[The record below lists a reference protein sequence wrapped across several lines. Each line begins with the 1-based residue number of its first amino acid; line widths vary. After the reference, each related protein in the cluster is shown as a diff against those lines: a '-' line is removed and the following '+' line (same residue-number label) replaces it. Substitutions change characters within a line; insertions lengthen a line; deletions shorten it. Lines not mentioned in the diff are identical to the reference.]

1 MISVKCRKKVVFI
14 NSIILTM
21 CISICGCGSNTLNS
35 SSSHEKLVLT
45 RNGQQIELY
54 DIETYKEQLMLEREA
69 IKDVATSYLEETE
82 SVKNTEYKNF
92 MFDNCEFSDFPKF
105 DSLHVMMESDHGITT
120 EESWSTI
127 EEWLKSIEKRDFVD
141 MEKEV
146 RIVAS
151 EIPWDET
158 KEFPYCYPALSENMD
173 LSDGAGAFMTTKEC
187 HMQISYDGVYS
198 MSDGKMNAYLKDDAL
213 AHGGALGDYSWNV
226 VAEGKVS
233 ELSDV
238 SYPLI
243 SGKLTI
249 GEGAKMVKQYFE
261 AGTPFT
267 LHEGVKISVP
277 EVSVFTFGD
286 VYGYD
291 YKVQRVYKGVPIA
304 FSGYYTYLPGS
315 TGLPG
320 GDIKHAYVVDNEG
333 VSAYCGNNACAVLME
348 LYSDEKMIGFEQA
361 VGLLSEKMAGHISGE
376 IEEAGFVYAKIS
388 FDDGLSD
395 VLFPCWRF
403 WGTNLRKN
411 EIIETYV
418 DAFTGEIYYRTIAL
432 EG

>member
-1 MISVKCRKKVVFI
+1 MKFEKIAI
-14 NSIILTM
+14 SIISAIFTL
-21 CISICGCGSNTLNS
+21 CIIISGCGSNTPNNS
-35 SSSHEKLVLT
+35 FSHEKKVLT

-54 DIETYKEQLMLEREA
+54 DIETYKEQLTSDRKSIE
-69 IKDVATSYLEETE
+69 DVATSYLEETE

-92 MFDNCEFSDFPKF
+92 MFDICEFSDFPKF
-105 DSLHVMMESDHGITT
+105 NSLYVMIETDHGITT
-120 EESWSTI
+120 EESWNTI
-127 EEWLKSIEKRDFVD
+127 EEWMESIEKRDLVD

-158 KEFPYCYPALSENMD
+158 KEFPYSYPALSEHMD
-173 LSDGAGAFMTTKEC
+173 LSDGAGAFVTTKEC
-187 HMQISYDGVYS
+187 HIQISYDGVYS

-226 VAEGKVS
+226 VAKGKVS
-233 ELSDV
+233 ELSEK

-243 SGKLTI
+243 SGELTI
-249 GEGAKMVKQYFE
+249 GEGAELVKQYFE
-261 AGTPFT
+261 AGTPFASN
-267 LHEGVKISVP
+267 EGVEISVP
-277 EVSVFTFGD
+277 EVSVFTLGN

-291 YKVQRVYKGVPIA
+291 YKVQRVYKDVPIA
-304 FSGYYTYLPGS
+304 FSGYYTYSSGS
-315 TGLPG
+315 VGLPG

-348 LYSDEKMIGFEQA
+348 LYSDEELIGFEQA

-403 WGTNLRKN
+403 LGTNLRKN
-411 EIIETYV
+411 EIIEAYV
-418 DAFTGEIYYRTIAL
+418 DALTGEIYYRTIAL